1 MNFYTAYFEKI
12 SRKLAETNIELLD
25 KAVRLIIE
33 ADKNKKKIIL
43 VGNGGS
49 AAIASHVSVDLTKS
63 SKVRAVNFNEA
74 DLLTCFSNDYGYE
87 RWVEKAM
94 ESYADKEDVAILIS
108 SSGKSPN
115 IINGAS
121 AAKKLGLKVITFS
134 GFDADNHLMKKGD
147 VNLWVDSREFN
158 IVENVHNIWLSA
170 LVDKIA
176 EGGS

>member
-1 MNFYTAYFEKI
+1 MNFYTTYFEKI
-12 SRKLAETNIELLD
+12 SRKLAKTNIELLD
-25 KAVRLIIE
+25 KAVKLIIE

-49 AAIASHVSVDLTKS
+49 AAIASHVSVDLTNS

-87 RWVEKAM
+87 RWVAKAM
-94 ESYADKEDVAILIS
+94 EAYSDKEDVAILIS
-108 SSGKSPN
+108 SSGKSRN
-115 IINGAS
+115 ILNGAL
-121 AAKKLGLKVITFS
+121 AARKSGLKVITLS
-134 GFDADNHLMKKGD
+134 GFDIGNPLMQMGD
-147 VNLWVDSREFN
+147 INLWVDSKEYN

-176 EGGS
+176 EGDN